1 MSKCGLIINIIRNNN
16 HLKME
21 TLICENIDDAKNKFI
36 EYIANI
42 LYKNHYN
49 HVEEEEVNV
58 NLESYFPLNLED
70 FGQQHWFES
79 FYQPSFMCN
88 KKFYKYKLFI
98 NNEWINP
105 WAEQDI
111 YLLAR
116 DKVISQAQ
124 TYYDNYYITNPT
136 PIYM

>member
-16 HLKME
+16 ALKME
-21 TLICENIDDAKNKFI
+21 TLICENLDDAKNKFI

-49 HVEEEEVNV
+49 NVLEEEVNI

-70 FGQQHWFES
+70 FSKQYWFQSYLPVYTSE
-79 FYQPSFMCN
+79 
-88 KKFYKYKLFI
+88 KKFYKYKIFI

-105 WAEQDI
+105 WSEQEI

-116 DKVISQAQ
+116 DKIISE
-124 TYYDNYYITNPT
+124 NHKKN
-136 PIYM
+136 